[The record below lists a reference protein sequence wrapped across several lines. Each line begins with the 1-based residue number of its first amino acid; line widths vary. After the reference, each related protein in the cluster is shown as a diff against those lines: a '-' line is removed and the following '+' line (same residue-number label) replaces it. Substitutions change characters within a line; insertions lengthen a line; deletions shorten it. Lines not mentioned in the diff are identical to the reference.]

1 MRPIDRKVLQKID
14 DDGITFD
21 GVMEIIDRMSRSD
34 LKRSYED
41 DCLFQ
46 SEKYFA
52 KNVIDMLLRYRLI
65 KKDGNK
71 YFKIEKKKKEE
82 EKK

>member
-1 MRPIDRKVLQKID
+1 MRDIDRKVLKKIG

-21 GVMEIIDRMSRSD
+21 GVLEIIDRMSKTE
-34 LKRSYED
+34 LKKSFED

-46 SEKYFA
+46 TDKYFA
-52 KNVIDMLLRYRLI
+52 KNVINMLLRYRLI
-65 KKDGNK
+65 KKEGNK
-71 YFKIEKKKKEE
+71 FLKIEKKKKEE

>member
-1 MRPIDRKVLQKID
+1 MRDLDIKVLKKIGD
-14 DDGITFD
+14 DSITLD
-21 GVMEIIDRMSRSD
+21 GVLEIIDRMGKTE
-34 LKRSYED
+34 LKKSFED

-46 SEKYFA
+46 SDKYFA

-65 KKDGNK
+65 KKEGNK
-71 YFKIEKKKKEE
+71 FLKVEKKKEE